1 MFQHLN
7 NSNLN
12 YVISMFLKHLQS
24 KFNYKKYLTW
34 SIFFLFL
41 AICGMIKAQNKEMI
55 LDDLSTPGITSQKQS
70 WAFFTDGVMGGLS
83 QGKAIISSI
92 DGINCY
98 HMTGNVTTENNGG
111 FIQIRNQLKPTIS
124 TKEFEGIYLKVYGNK
139 ENYSVHVRTALT
151 MAPWQYYK
159 YNFKSN
165 NRWNI
170 IKAPFSD
177 FKKSN
182 IYQPSGLV
190 GQKIKSIGLVAG
202 FKDFE
207 ADICLSEIGF
217 Y

>member
-1 MFQHLN
+1 MFFYKIL
-7 NSNLN
+7 SLISCRKVLKISILIVFFCN
-12 YVISMFLKHLQS
+12 YNTTSA
-24 KFNYKKYLTW
+24 N
-34 SIFFLFL
+34 
-41 AICGMIKAQNKEMI
+41 QNTMI
-55 LDDLSTPGITSQKQS
+55 LDNLSNPGVTTQKQN

-92 DGINCY
+92 NGVNCY

-124 TKEFEGIYLKVYGNK
+124 TKEYKGIYLKVFGNN
-139 ENYSVHVRTALT
+139 ENYSIHLRTALT
-151 MAPWQYYK
+151 LAPWQYYK
-159 YNFKSN
+159 FSFKTEN
-165 NRWNI
+165 KWNEI
-170 IKAPFSD
+170 RAPFSE

-182 IYQPSGLV
+182 VYQPSDLV

-202 FKDFE
+202 FKDFT